1 MFVPFSTNSLQ
12 ESLAVFILVV
22 LVTSNVAARRK
33 CDANAA
39 CSGTL
44 AVFYLQR
51 HQIRFETLAFS
62 SSVFLAVG
70 SLYCGY

>member
-12 ESLAVFILVV
+12 ESLAVFMLVV
-22 LVTSNVAARRK
+22 LMASNVAARRK

-39 CSGTL
+39 CSDAV

-51 HQIRFETLAFS
+51 HQIRFETLAFA
-62 SSVFLAVG
+62 SSVFLTVG
-70 SLYCGY
+70 SL